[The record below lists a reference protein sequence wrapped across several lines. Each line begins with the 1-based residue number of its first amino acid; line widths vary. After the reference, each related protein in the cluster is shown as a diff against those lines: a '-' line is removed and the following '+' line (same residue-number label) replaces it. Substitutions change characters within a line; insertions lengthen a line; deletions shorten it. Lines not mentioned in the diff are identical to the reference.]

1 MKAEPVVEDL
11 VGGVE
16 IAKDSDSEIVNK
28 GVKNLVGNSD
38 DVFGEKKFLELKILR
53 KLVMVAW

>member
-1 MKAEPVVEDL
+1 MVEDL

>member
-1 MKAEPVVEDL
+1 MVEDL

-28 GVKNLVGNSD
+28 GVKNLVGNYD